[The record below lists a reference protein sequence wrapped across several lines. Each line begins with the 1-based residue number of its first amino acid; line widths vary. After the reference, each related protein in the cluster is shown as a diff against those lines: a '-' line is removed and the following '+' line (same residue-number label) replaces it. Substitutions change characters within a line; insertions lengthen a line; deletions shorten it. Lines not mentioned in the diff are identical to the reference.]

1 MGHLVGKDVFRK
13 LGSKIDGLEMR
24 APWNDKLYAV
34 LKELYTADEADVVV
48 KMPYGL
54 ANFKE
59 VQRATGYSEAE
70 LHKVLDSLTAKGLVM
85 DIWANNDYQYCI
97 SPMIVGIFEFTMMR
111 MGQADSKVWAKVL
124 YDYMEGDGTW
134 LGGNY
139 TKDSLIAP
147 LRTLP
152 HEDAIK
158 PEEYCEV
165 LDYEKASSLI
175 ASANKFAI
183 ALCSCRHEKQHVGEL
198 KCSTPLEKCSQFGYA
213 AEVMI
218 RHKMAREVSRSEME
232 DNFAESKALG
242 LVLNADNTQRNGKFI
257 CHCCK
262 CCCNTMLGVTKHG
275 YPNSVVTSN
284 YLSEINDTA
293 CNGCGKCSKAC
304 PVNAIELV
312 HDEDP
317 TTKRKQAARVDTAL
331 CLGCGVCA
339 LQCPTK
345 ACKLTHRGQRVIH
358 PETTFERIILQCLD
372 RGTLQNQLFA
382 NPQRIDHKFMRAFF
396 GAFLNLPPVKKALL
410 SDTLRSSF
418 LGAMRTGVRKQG
430 KGWVLDL

>member
-59 VQRATGYSEAE
+59 VQRATGYREAE

-139 TKDSLIAP
+139 TKDSRIAP

-262 CCCNTMLGVTKHG
+262 CCCNTMLGVT
-275 YPNSVVTSN
+275 STD
-284 YLSEINDTA
+284 I
-293 CNGCGKCSKAC
+293 
-304 PVNAIELV
+304 
-312 HDEDP
+312 P
-317 TTKRKQAARVDTAL
+317 TRW
-331 CLGCGVCA
+331 
-339 LQCPTK
+339 
-345 ACKLTHRGQRVIH
+345 
-358 PETTFERIILQCLD
+358 
-372 RGTLQNQLFA
+372 
-382 NPQRIDHKFMRAFF
+382 
-396 GAFLNLPPVKKALL
+396 LPPTIYPRSTTRLATVAGNVRRLVLSTPLNWCTMKIPPPNESRLPESIQRSASVAASAL
-410 SDTLRSSF
+410 SSVP
-418 LGAMRTGVRKQG
+418 LKRAS
-430 KGWVLDL
+430 